1 MTFGRLFTTHSFTNS
16 NTKFILNKLAKNPEE
31 EATAMK
37 QGLEK
42 PEGPTMM
49 GLEEA
54 WAHMILTDRTVAQY
68 KLDRKMQIK
77 HKAVHYPG

>member
-1 MTFGRLFTTHSFTNS
+1 
-16 NTKFILNKLAKNPEE
+16 
-31 EATAMK
+31 MK
-37 QGLEK
+37 KGLEK

-77 HKAVHYPG
+77 HKAVHYPGQ